1 MTTTAA
7 IAAPPAAKMTLDEY
21 LALEGEHLR
30 DAVWELVDGVLTKMS
45 APTVEHQIL
54 IYLLCRFLNDHLP
67 ATGPRPGVA
76 LMGVGIALSQFRVPI
91 PDLVYVRAER
101 MSILTARIVNG
112 APDIVVEVLGSLSQ
126 DRAKDLTRN
135 RQWYAAAAIPEY
147 WILDPA
153 HDTLTILQL
162 TAGRYAESAVL
173 TAADTLTTPILPG
186 FALPLTKMSRPGARY
201 ALPQPTLT

>member
-21 LALEGEHLR
+21 LALEGEYLR
-30 DAVWELVDGVLTKMS
+30 DAVWELVDGVLTKMPMPS
-45 APTVEHQIL
+45 VEHQCLVGQLYGGIETHL
-54 IYLLCRFLNDHLP
+54 SAAVPIPGIALC
-67 ATGPRPGVA
+67 GVGVA
-76 LMGVGIALSQFRVPI
+76 LSQYRVPI
-91 PDLVYVRAER
+91 PDLVYVKVER

-135 RQWYAAAAIPEY
+135 RQWYAAAGIPEY

-162 TAGRYAESAVL
+162 TAGRYTEKAVL
-173 TAADTLTTPILPG
+173 TAADTLTTPTLPG
-186 FALPLTKMSRPGARY
+186 FALPLTRLFHDPVRAMLSPS
-201 ALPQPTLT
+201 QP

>member
-1 MTTTAA
+1 MTTTAT
-7 IAAPPAAKMTLDEY
+7 IAAPPAAKLTLDEY
-21 LALEGEHLR
+21 LALEGEYLR

-67 ATGPRPGVA
+67 ATGQRLGLA

-91 PDLVYVRAER
+91 PDLVYIRAER
-101 MSILTARIVNG
+101 MPIITNRIVNG
-112 APDIVVEVLGSLSQ
+112 IPDIVVEALSQ

-135 RQWYAAAAIPEY
+135 RQWYAAAGIPEY

-162 TAGRYAESAVL
+162 TAGRYTESAVL
-173 TAADTLTTPILPG
+173 TAADTLTTPTLPG
-186 FALPLTKMSRPGARY
+186 FALPLTRLFHDPMRAMLSPS
-201 ALPQPTLT
+201 QP

>member
-1 MTTTAA
+1 MTTTAT

-21 LALEGEHLR
+21 LALEGEYLR

-54 IYLLCRFLNDHLP
+54 IGQLYWMMRAYLAGIVPPPGAVFL
-67 ATGPRPGVA
+67 
-76 LMGVGIALSQFRVPI
+76 GVGVALSQFRVPI
-91 PDLVYVRAER
+91 PDLVYIRAER
-101 MSILTARIVNG
+101 MPIITNRIVNG
-112 APDIVVEVLGSLSQ
+112 IPDIVVEALSQ

-135 RQWYAAAAIPEY
+135 RQWYAAAGIPEY

-162 TAGRYAESAVL
+162 TDGRYTEKAVL

-186 FALPLTKMSRPGARY
+186 FALPLTRLFHDPMRAMLSPS
-201 ALPQPTLT
+201 QP

>member
-1 MTTTAA
+1 MTTTAT

-21 LALEGEHLR
+21 LALEGEYLR

-91 PDLVYVRAER
+91 PDLVYIRAER
-101 MSILTARIVNG
+101 MPIITNRIVNG
-112 APDIVVEVLGSLSQ
+112 IPNIVVEALSQ

-135 RQWYAAAAIPEY
+135 RQWYAAAGIPEY

-153 HDTLTILQL
+153 HDTLTILRL
-162 TAGRYAESAVL
+162 TAGRYTESAVL
-173 TAADTLTTPILPG
+173 TAADTLTTPTLPG
-186 FALPLTKMSRPGARY
+186 FALPLTKMFHDPVRAMLSPS
-201 ALPQPTLT
+201 QP